1 MKEEQKVSFIHSI
14 SAKIMLLTVLA
25 VVMSVLIVAF
35 RAETGSKKVVG
46 DVSSDYI
53 LSMAEMGAEIVNNLP
68 QEADA
73 GTYETALA
81 DISMEGIDSSYAYL
95 VDTDGTML
103 YHPTA
108 DKIGQP
114 VENTVVLGAVA
125 ELAKGQVPVNETV
138 TYDFK
143 GVTKYAAYAITAN
156 RQIVVVTADE
166 DEIMK
171 PLNQMVNKIILLSF
185 GILAAAIIL
194 AYVVSQFI
202 CRPIQQLTTI
212 IVDTA
217 QLDFRSNPN
226 GAKLRSRRDETGEMA
241 NAVHVMRKNL
251 RSMIGDIDTASN
263 QITQNVDGLQEI
275 TTTVDHMCSDNSAT
289 SQQLAAGME
298 ETAATTVTINENIEV
313 IKTGADDI
321 NSMATEGA
329 RTSEEIMKRANDL
342 RTKTVEASTKTMTM
356 YNNVKTK
363 AQEAIE
369 GSKAVDKINE
379 LTGTIMEI
387 SSQTGLLALNAS
399 IEAARAGEA
408 GRGFAVVATEIGS
421 LADQTSKAIKDIGT
435 IVEAV
440 NTAVSN
446 MAECLEETT
455 GFLENTVLTEYKEF
469 EQVSE
474 QYQEDADTF
483 KTSMNDVSDAM
494 AGLAN
499 SIDAIAQA
507 LGGINS
513 TVGES
518 SIGVSDIAEKTS
530 DMVEKTGTT
539 HDMVEECY
547 TYVEKL
553 REIVSQFVLQ

>member
-35 RAETGSKKVVG
+35 RAETGAKKVVG
-46 DVSSDYI
+46 DVSADYI
-53 LSMAEMGAEIVNNLP
+53 LSMAEMGVEIVNNLP

-73 GTYETALA
+73 GAYENALA

-108 DKIGQP
+108 EKIGQP
-114 VENTVVLGAVA
+114 VENAVVLGVVA

-171 PLNQMVNKIILLSF
+171 PLNQIVSKIMLLSL
-185 GILAAAIIL
+185 GILAAAIVL

-202 CRPIQQLTTI
+202 CRPIQQITTI

-241 NAVHVMRKNL
+241 NAVHVMRRNL

-313 IKTGADDI
+313 IKNGADDI

-329 RTSEEIMKRANDL
+329 RTSEAIMMRANDL

-399 IEAARAGEA
+399 IEAARAGES
-408 GRGFAVVATEIGS
+408 GRGFAVVADQIKKLAEQSNQSGHEI
-421 LADQTSKAIKDIGT
+421 
-435 IVEAV
+435 
-440 NTAVSN
+440 
-446 MAECLEETT
+446 EETT
-455 GFLENTVLTEYKEF
+455 KALMEDSAQEMEIMQRMQEIITEQSGSMQETRAN
-469 EQVSE
+469 VSE
-474 QYQEDADTF
+474 VLKEIEDSMQSILQIRESTGRLAESRGEVMEAVEQLSQIAHDNVDSTQQTYTETQEVLDTF
-483 KTSMNDVSDAM
+483 KQVYDSAGQLKKIADELAESMQYFKM
-494 AGLAN
+494 
-499 SIDAIAQA
+499 
-507 LGGINS
+507 
-513 TVGES
+513 
-518 SIGVSDIAEKTS
+518 
-530 DMVEKTGTT
+530 
-539 HDMVEECY
+539 
-547 TYVEKL
+547 
-553 REIVSQFVLQ
+553 

>member
-35 RAETGSKKVVG
+35 RAEAGAKKVVG
-46 DVSSDYI
+46 DVSADYI
-53 LSMAEMGAEIVNNLP
+53 LSMAEMGVEIVNNLP

-73 GTYETALA
+73 GAYENALA

-108 DKIGQP
+108 EKIGQP
-114 VENTVVLGAVA
+114 VENAVVLGVVA

-166 DEIMK
+166 DEIME
-171 PLNQMVNKIILLSF
+171 PLNQIISKIMLLSL
-185 GILAAAIIL
+185 GILVAAIVL

-202 CRPIQQLTTI
+202 CRPIQQITTI

-241 NAVHVMRKNL
+241 NAVHVMRRNL

-313 IKTGADDI
+313 IKSGADDI

-329 RTSEEIMKRANDL
+329 RTSEAIMMRANDL

-435 IVEAV
+435 IVDAV
-440 NTAVSN
+440 NAAVSN

-507 LGGINS
+507 LSGINS

-530 DMVEKTGTT
+530 DRVEKTGTT

>member
-35 RAETGSKKVVG
+35 RAEAGTKKVVG
-46 DVSSDYI
+46 DVSADYI
-53 LSMAEMGAEIVNNLP
+53 LSMAEMGVEIVNKLP

-73 GTYETALA
+73 GAYENALA

-108 DKIGQP
+108 EKIGQP
-114 VENTVVLGAVA
+114 VENAVVLGVVA

-166 DEIMK
+166 DEIME
-171 PLNQMVNKIILLSF
+171 PLNQIISKIMLLSL
-185 GILAAAIIL
+185 GILVAAIVL

-202 CRPIQQLTTI
+202 CRPIQQITTI
-212 IVDTA
+212 IGDTA

-241 NAVHVMRKNL
+241 NAVHVMRRNL

-313 IKTGADDI
+313 IKNGADDI

-329 RTSEEIMKRANDL
+329 RTSEEIMMRANDL
-342 RTKTVEASTKTMTM
+342 RTKTVEASAKTMTM

-435 IVEAV
+435 IVDAV
-440 NTAVSN
+440 NAAVSN

-483 KTSMNDVSDAM
+483 KISMNDVSDVM

-507 LGGINS
+507 LSGINS

>member
-35 RAETGSKKVVG
+35 RAEAGTKKVVG
-46 DVSSDYI
+46 DVSADYI
-53 LSMAEMGAEIVNNLP
+53 LSMAEMGGEIVNNLP

-73 GTYETALA
+73 GAYENALA

-108 DKIGQP
+108 EKIGQP
-114 VENTVVLGAVA
+114 VENAVVLGVVA

-171 PLNQMVNKIILLSF
+171 PLNQIVSKIMLLSL
-185 GILAAAIIL
+185 GILVAAIVL

-202 CRPIQQLTTI
+202 CRPIQQITTI
-212 IVDTA
+212 IGDTA

-241 NAVHVMRKNL
+241 NAVHVMRRNL

-289 SQQLAAGME
+289 SQQLAAGMD
-298 ETAATTVTINENIEV
+298 ETASTTVTINENIEV
-313 IKTGADDI
+313 IKNGADDI

-329 RTSEEIMKRANDL
+329 RTSEEIMMRANDL
-342 RTKTVEASTKTMTM
+342 RTKTVEASAKTMTM

-435 IVEAV
+435 IVDAV
-440 NTAVSN
+440 NAAVSN

-507 LGGINS
+507 LSGINS

>member
-35 RAETGSKKVVG
+35 RAEAGAKKVVG
-46 DVSSDYI
+46 DVSADYI
-53 LSMAEMGAEIVNNLP
+53 LSMAEMGVEIVNNLP

-73 GTYETALA
+73 GAYENALA

-108 DKIGQP
+108 EKIGQP
-114 VENTVVLGAVA
+114 VENAVVLGVVA

-171 PLNQMVNKIILLSF
+171 PLNQIINKIMLLSL
-185 GILAAAIIL
+185 GILAAAIVL

-202 CRPIQQLTTI
+202 CRPIQQITTI

-241 NAVHVMRKNL
+241 NAVHVMRRNL

-313 IKTGADDI
+313 IKSGADDI

-329 RTSEEIMKRANDL
+329 RTSEAIMMRANDL

-435 IVEAV
+435 IVDAV
-440 NTAVSN
+440 NAAVSN

-507 LGGINS
+507 LSGINS